1 MARNPFFEYKFS
13 CNWFIIDTNPSRK
26 GSVHMSNKLI
36 LAVLQEDDY
45 DAVVTALNQEHFFV
59 TRLSSSGG
67 FLRRKNI
74 TIMIGV
80 QDEEQEKVVSILKAN
95 ASKRK
100 QTIRKMPIT
109 LAGAHG
115 LEAGAAVPVEIDVG
129 GVTVFTIP
137 LDGIQKF

>member
-1 MARNPFFEYKFS
+1 
-13 CNWFIIDTNPSRK
+13 
-26 GSVHMSNKLI
+26 MSSKLI
-36 LAVLQEDDY
+36 LAILQEDDY

-80 QDEEQEKVVSILKAN
+80 QEEDREKVIRILREN

-115 LEAGAAVPVEIDVG
+115 LEAGAAIPVEIDVG
-129 GVTVFTIP
+129 GVTAFTIP
-137 LDGIQKF
+137 LDSIEKY

>member
-1 MARNPFFEYKFS
+1 MMS
-13 CNWFIIDTNPSRK
+13 
-26 GSVHMSNKLI
+26 SNKLI
-36 LAVLQEDDY
+36 FAIIQEDDY
-45 DAVVTALNQEHFFV
+45 DAVVTALNQEHYFV

-80 QDEEQEKVVSILKAN
+80 NQHNHDQVVQILKDN

-100 QTIRKMPIT
+100 QTIRKMPIA

-115 LEAGAAVPVEIDVG
+115 LEAGAAIPVEIDVG
-129 GVTVFTIP
+129 GVTVFTVP
-137 LDGIQKF
+137 LDSIEKF

>member
-1 MARNPFFEYKFS
+1 
-13 CNWFIIDTNPSRK
+13 
-26 GSVHMSNKLI
+26 MSNKLI